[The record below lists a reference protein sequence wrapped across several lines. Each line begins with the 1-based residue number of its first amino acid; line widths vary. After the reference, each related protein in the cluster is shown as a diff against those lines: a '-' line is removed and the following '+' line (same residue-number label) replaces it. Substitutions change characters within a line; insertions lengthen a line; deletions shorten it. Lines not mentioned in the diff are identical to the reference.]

1 MLYRWI
7 INEKYKVEVTRS
19 VADRDIPPTS
29 EEMED
34 IGAIFTIRRAVEAPF
49 LKIPPHMAFDGHH
62 LSRVNVSDVLEASA
76 LNQDALDLPWHHREP
91 ILKEITKITK
101 EKL

>member
-7 INEKYKVEVTRS
+7 INEKYRVEVTRAI
-19 VADRDIPPTS
+19 VDRDVPPTPD
-29 EEMED
+29 EMED
-34 IGAIFTIRRAVEAPF
+34 IGEIVTIRRAIEAPF
-49 LKIPPHMAFDGHH
+49 LKIPPHMAYDGHH
-62 LSRVNVSDVLEASA
+62 LSRVNVHDVLEASA

-101 EKL
+101 ETI